1 MRPSAAAAALLWMI
15 PATVFAVMKTSPRN
29 SAGTQP
35 GVSAAAAA
43 AAAVDPGALIEPA
56 GATLLLLLLLA
67 CRLRS

>member
-43 AAAVDPGALIEPA
+43 AAVDPGALTGPA